1 MSIGERI
8 TDLRKKQNISQV
20 QLAQALDISRQAV
33 SKWEND
39 ISSPDTLNLIKL
51 ADILD
56 TQVEYL
62 ATGRMPA
69 PLPSPEPIIVKQ
81 IETVEKII
89 EVEKIVE
96 VEKKTFVD
104 RPVIVERPV
113 PVERIVNR
121 KVYRTRYIRNPLEF
135 LLVGAGGLII
145 GIIIGY
151 LL

>member
-69 PLPSPEPIIVKQ
+69 PLPSPEPVIVKQ
-81 IETVEKII
+81 IETVEK
-89 EVEKIVE
+89 VVE
-96 VEKKTFVD
+96 VEKLVPVEK
-104 RPVIVERPV
+104 PVIIEKPV
-113 PVERIVNR
+113 PVEKIIEKPIYR
-121 KVYRTRYIRNPLEF
+121 KVFRTRYIRSPIEF
-135 LLVGAGGLII
+135 LLAGVGGMVIGVII
-145 GIIIGY
+145 G
-151 LL
+151 LLL